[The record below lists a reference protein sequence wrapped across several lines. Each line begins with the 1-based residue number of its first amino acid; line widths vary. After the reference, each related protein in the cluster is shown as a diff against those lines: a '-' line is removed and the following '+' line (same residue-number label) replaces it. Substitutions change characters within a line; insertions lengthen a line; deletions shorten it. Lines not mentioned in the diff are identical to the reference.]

1 MWWDRILNWFSNQ
14 GERKK
19 IIQDFNNSA
28 KEAFIAD
35 TVPVYLKAETSKG
48 NRAYRH
54 QFSNFFFSGFRIKT
68 LSGRNLS
75 SDEIAY
81 LGMVVVNNS
90 SLTRKLVTLGFDTL
104 EITDINGYV
113 VRDWKLT
120 ALLELR

>member
-35 TVPVYLKAETSKG
+35 TVPVYLKTETSKG

-81 LGMVVVNNS
+81 LGMVVVNNY